1 MKKIF
6 YSFLIFIT
14 FFTIYVIINPQYKND
29 LNQKNDSPF
38 KISKMIFY
46 SGIIP
51 NCTSFSNT
59 DDWNLEISQYT
70 DIAIYIDNSSKQLS
84 ENNTINSLYIDNISY
99 TQKPNKGSP
108 NLYYQNPLNFATSTI
123 YSDYI
128 IDNHLSYNILNFD
141 NTDNFNYYFT
151 PNFFTDCSNPIV
163 LKYVNSE
170 ILQNYT
176 FSNKNNLVFDGSI
189 LKDSNIYLKDLNS
202 QISFTIN
209 IVSNS
214 QKLYKYDASINIP
227 ISNSEMTLFD
237 SNIYL
242 EQELNSPFYEFNKK
256 PKEQ

>member
-29 LNQKNDSPF
+29 LNLKNDSPF

-59 DDWNLEISQYT
+59 DNWNLEISQYT
-70 DIAIYIDNSSKQLS
+70 DIAIYIDNSSQQLS

-99 TQKPNKGSP
+99 AQKPNIGKP
-108 NLYYQNPLNFATSTI
+108 NLYYQNPLNFATSAI

-227 ISNSEMTLFD
+227 ISTSEMTLFD

-242 EQELNSPFYEFNKK
+242 EQELNSPFYEFNKNQ
-256 PKEQ
+256 KEQ